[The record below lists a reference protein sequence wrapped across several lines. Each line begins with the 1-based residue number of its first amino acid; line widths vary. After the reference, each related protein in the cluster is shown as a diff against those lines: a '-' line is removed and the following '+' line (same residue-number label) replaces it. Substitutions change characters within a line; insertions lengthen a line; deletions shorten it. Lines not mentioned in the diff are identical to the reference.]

1 MARSSG
7 DSHPDTEDAEG
18 KNNRIVIYAGYGSW
32 GLSLNIKQLHLRT
45 HARRLPGRDRMN
57 PATSK
62 AKCLHLLH
70 YN

>member
-32 GLSLNIKQLHLRT
+32 RLSHN
-45 HARRLPGRDRMN
+45 
-57 PATSK
+57 SK
-62 AKCLHLLH
+62 HSSEDSC
-70 YN
+70 

>member
-32 GLSLNIKQLHLRT
+32 GLSHN
-45 HARRLPGRDRMN
+45 
-57 PATSK
+57 SK
-62 AKCLHLLH
+62 HSSEDSC
-70 YN
+70 

>member
-32 GLSLNIKQLHLRT
+32 RLSLNIKQLYLRT
-45 HARRLPGRDRMN
+45 HARRLPGRDRMT